1 MISRETELYLKG
13 MRLSPDEAEML
24 EEALAQDAAN
34 TKMRIQLIA
43 YYYNSLAQSQAA
55 CNQEIDEV
63 CAEVGSPGSETEAR
77 NQAAAAEAHQT
88 HVRWITIND
97 PNHSVLTKSWA
108 QLQC

>member
-13 MRLSPDEAEML
+13 MRLSPEEAEML

-43 YYYNSLAQSQAA
+43 YYYNSLAHSQETGDEASKPELAA
-55 CNQEIDEV
+55 DTPEKL
-63 CAEVGSPGSETEAR
+63 
-77 NQAAAAEAHQT
+77 AALEAHQT
-88 HVRWITIND
+88 HIRWIKLND

-108 QLQC
+108 QLNC